1 VQTSWYEAYTS
12 LQQRIKT
19 YARHAHWT
27 MCGLSLC
34 VDAFTRLDDA
44 SDAILRAGPLQA
56 QTLAAELRRRAA
68 QGIGG
73 EIRFDWPDG
82 PAWLDAHLSLRT
94 ALGGTPAHAAR
105 LLTLLGA
112 PALLS
117 LEHRTPEQIAV
128 LDPEMLLAGDGPVRA
143 ADVQAEGEDR
153 PRVYVFEYDAEE
165 SIGGAVPPRAS
176 RIILRFHDFDLE
188 RDGAFLRLS
197 QHLLRQD
204 GGHGS
209 GILAG
214 FNSLGSGA
222 ALDAG
227 LIEARQVAAAWRQAG
242 IGLIHLELAGYESPA
257 CRDRALEGLS
267 GAMTSIGMSLSEF
280 RALDPHGGS
289 LEEGLICLGEQLGL
303 ERVSVHADDWAISA
317 TRSDPDREREALMM
331 GCLLASSRA
340 AAGRLTVPTSLPEQA
355 RFEAPPPESQHG
367 DWSIV
372 SCPSPHLRHPR
383 TTLGLGDTFM
393 AGCLLVLGQPKL
405 AGIGPL
411 AQSLAP
417 EARGQGAFTASHS
430 S

>member
-1 VQTSWYEAYTS
+1 MQTSWYEAYTS
-12 LQQRIKT
+12 LQQRIKV
-19 YARHAHWT
+19 YASQAHWT

-34 VDAFTRLDDA
+34 VDAFTRLDDR
-44 SDAILRAGPLQA
+44 SDAILRAGPPQA
-56 QTLAAELRRRAA
+56 QALAAELRRRAA

-73 EIRFDWPDG
+73 EIRFDWPQG
-82 PAWLDAHLSLRT
+82 PAWLDAHLSLRA

-128 LDPEMLLAGDGPVRA
+128 LDPDMLLAGDGPVRA
-143 ADVQAEGEDR
+143 ADIQASGEDR
-153 PRVYVFEYDAEE
+153 PRVYVFEYDAEVT
-165 SIGGAVPPRAS
+165 IGGIAPPRAS
-176 RIILRFHDFDLE
+176 RIIVRFHDFDLE
-188 RDGAFLRLS
+188 RDAAFLRLS
-197 QHLLRQD
+197 TQLLQKDR
-204 GGHGS
+204 GHGS

-214 FNSLGSGA
+214 FNSLGAGA
-222 ALDAG
+222 QLEAG

-242 IGLIHLELAGYESPA
+242 IGLVHLEMAGYESPA
-257 CRDRALEGLS
+257 CRDRTLDGLT

-280 RALDPHGGS
+280 RGLDPHAAS
-289 LEEGLICLGEQLGL
+289 LEDGLIRLGERLGL

-331 GCLLASSRA
+331 GCLLASTRA
-340 AAGRLTVPTSLPEQA
+340 AAGHLAVPTGLPEQA
-355 RFEAPPPESQHG
+355 RFEAPPPESQQG

-405 AGIGPL
+405 AGLGPFV
-411 AQSLAP
+411 QPMAP
-417 EARGQGAFTASHS
+417 GARGQGAFTASHS